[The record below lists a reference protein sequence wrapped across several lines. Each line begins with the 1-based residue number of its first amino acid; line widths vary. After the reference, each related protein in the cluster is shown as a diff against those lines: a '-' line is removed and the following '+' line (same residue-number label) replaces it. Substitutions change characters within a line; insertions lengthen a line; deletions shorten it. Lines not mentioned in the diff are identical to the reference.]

1 MDSNVEKRIKSAL
14 ISDTARDSAKEYQ
27 RENLKARRQM
37 EEDFFQKSLDY
48 RDFVFSPEGY
58 EGIVLSLY
66 ILVIPYLAGLM
77 FLFLFVAE
85 ANYEYFL
92 QFNLA
97 SFFIIWAIGYEVC
110 AALILIGIFIAWLK
124 HINNR
129 WNQEQSRKKF
139 SNNKYR
145 Y

>member
-1 MDSNVEKRIKSAL
+1 MDNKRENQIRSSL
-14 ISDTARDSAKEYQ
+14 ISDSARDSAREYQ
-27 RENLKARRQM
+27 HHNLQTRRKM
-37 EEDFFQKSLDY
+37 EDDFFQKSLDY

-58 EGIVLSLY
+58 EGIVLALY
-66 ILVIPYLAGLM
+66 ILIIPYLMGLL

-97 SFFIIWAIGYEVC
+97 SFFVIWAIGYEVC
-110 AALILIGIFIAWLK
+110 AGLILIGIFLSWLN
-124 HINNR
+124 HINGR
-129 WNQEQSRKKF
+129 WNKEQARKKP
-139 SNNKYR
+139 SKSKYN

>member
-14 ISDTARDSAKEYQ
+14 ISDTARDSAKDYQ
-27 RENLKARRQM
+27 RENLKARRQI